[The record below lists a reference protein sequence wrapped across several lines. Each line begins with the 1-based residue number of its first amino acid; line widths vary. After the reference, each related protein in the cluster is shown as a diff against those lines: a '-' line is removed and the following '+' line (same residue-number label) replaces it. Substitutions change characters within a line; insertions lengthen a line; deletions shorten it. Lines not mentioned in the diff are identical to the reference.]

1 VYLYDIG
8 CSYGYLTSHSISG
21 KEYKDT
27 GPTVYISHQAGYK
40 VKVRISG
47 RQWPLKAAYECIHQD
62 SFDVFSLRI
71 CRRCAHEVPPYP
83 SKPR

>member
-40 VKVRISG
+40 VKVRILEDNG
-47 RQWPLKAAYECIHQD
+47 L
-62 SFDVFSLRI
+62 
-71 CRRCAHEVPPYP
+71 
-83 SKPR
+83 